1 MIDGLSLSPQLSDLQ
16 TWQLQFDA
24 VYASHPVIVSLIYL
38 VVFTLITALCLPGAS
53 VLMLLSGASLGLWT
67 GTLLGTL
74 ASALGATMTL
84 LAVRSGWRARTEQR
98 WQVQLDAVNTGLAQ
112 HGALYVLWLRLVPLI
127 PFVPLNILCGLTRLS
142 ATRFAVTSFLGMLP
156 GTAVYVNAGAQL
168 AQLQSLDDLWSA
180 PMVAAVLLL
189 ILLSSLP
196 LLKPLGQRLRSLKI

>member
-1 MIDGLSLSPQLSDLQ
+1 MIEGLSFSPQLSDLQ
-16 TWQLQFDA
+16 AWQLQFDA
-24 VYASHPVIVSLIYL
+24 VYASHPIIVSLIYL
-38 VVFTLITALCLPGAS
+38 IAFTLITALCLPGAS

-84 LAVRSGWRARTEQR
+84 LAVRLGWRARTEQR
-98 WQVQLDAVNTGLAQ
+98 WHTQLDVVNMGLAQ

-142 ATRFAVTSFLGMLP
+142 VTRFAAASFAGMLP

-168 AQLQSLDDLWSA
+168 AQLQSLDDLWSP
-180 PMVAAVLLL
+180 PMVGAVLMLL
-189 ILLSSLP
+189 VLSGLP
-196 LLKPLGQRLRSLKI
+196 LLKPLGQRLLGLKT

>member
-1 MIDGLSLSPQLSDLQ
+1 
-16 TWQLQFDA
+16 
-24 VYASHPVIVSLIYL
+24 
-38 VVFTLITALCLPGAS
+38 
-53 VLMLLSGASLGLWT
+53 
-67 GTLLGTL
+67 LLGTL

-196 LLKPLGQRLRSLKI
+196 LLKPLGQRLLRVKT